1 MQQLKRGLFWEVL
14 QIAFCIRSNSTTTRF
29 AFCQNS
35 KLIFTFLSRTSSSR
49 FGKGH
54 RLWFWVSL
62 QLICNLKKSW
72 LCHLVSMSKWCPKI
86 LFWWNLKFERLYL
99 ILDWR
104 AILMQIKKYI
114 VFAFCRIIHFILNI
128 STRPIY
134 ACQESIDLYV
144 FTKTW
149 QAYHIQIIFLN
160 FLILFLV
167 PTEP

>member
-1 MQQLKRGLFWEVL
+1 MNIKFYFKKHKHCSNLKGDYFAMCSKSR
-14 QIAFCIRSNSTTTRF
+14 FCIRFNATTTCF

-72 LCHLVSMSKWCPKI
+72 LCHLVRMSKWYPKI
-86 LFWWNLKFERLYL
+86 PFWWNLKFEHLYL

-104 AILMQIKKYI
+104 AILMQIKKYQQKLVEQTI
-114 VFAFCRIIHFILNI
+114 KSRLSF
-128 STRPIY
+128 
-134 ACQESIDLYV
+134 
-144 FTKTW
+144 K
-149 QAYHIQIIFLN
+149 QIILTLSC
-160 FLILFLV
+160 LIEDTL
-167 PTEP
+167 